1 MPRPLAGMTAAMF
14 LAAVTVVGAGAGT
27 AGAATPPAL
36 ASQNPSPYATP
47 GCLALEPQPG
57 SLSYLNSE
65 VEPQVAVDPTNPLHL
80 VGAWQQDRWSD
91 GGAHGLVA
99 AYSTDGGISW
109 QVSPQPFSACYHASG
124 FPGAYLNYQR
134 ASDPWVSIGPGA
146 PAGSPSSSTVYSVSL
161 SFDQTPYP
169 GDPDARHNAVGAA
182 TSYDGGATWTNVQP
196 IIDDPCLVGTP
207 SGPGYQCNNAKSYVF
222 NDKESVTADPVH
234 PGVAYAVWDRL
245 VAPPATGPGF
255 QHELAYFG
263 PALMSKTTDFGKT
276 WSHPRII
283 VGLPSLDQTIGNQI
297 VVDRQTGALYDFF
310 DLIQNFS
317 NTGGNRGYNVAFI
330 KSTDGGA
337 TWSKPK
343 VIAALETVGQT
354 RVTDANNLNAL
365 TNTPPARS
373 RTADIIPEAAINPN
387 NGQLYAVWQDARFN
401 GFANDE
407 TVISTSTDGGATW
420 SAPELV
426 NVHTGLPAYDPSV
439 YVNAAGVVGVS
450 YFQWSSTVS
459 GNEPTNLLIR
469 HSTSPGS
476 SVAGPA
482 FDGPTTLDGPFNNLA
497 APLSRGY
504 FLGDYQGLVANAN
517 GFIPF
522 YVKTNCADGN
532 ATTQPSCRAI
542 QSVLNPTDVTPTK
555 KNSTDVYAVTGG

>member
-1 MPRPLAGMTAAMF
+1 MPRRIAAQTAVA
-14 LAAVTVVGAGAGT
+14 LVAAATVLGVSGAT
-27 AGAATPPAL
+27 AVAATPPAL
-36 ASQNPSPYATP
+36 ASQNPSPYATA

-80 VGAWQQDRWSD
+80 VGAWQQDRWSN

-99 AYSTDGGISW
+99 GYSNDGGASW
-109 QVSPQPFSACYHASG
+109 HVSPQPFSACYHASG

-146 PAGSPSSSTVYSVSL
+146 PAGSPASSTVYSVSL
-161 SFDQTPYP
+161 SFDQTAFP
-169 GDPDARHNAVGAA
+169 GDPNALHNAVGAA
-182 TSYDGGATWTNVQP
+182 TSYDGGATWTNVQT

-222 NDKESVTADPVH
+222 NDKESVTADPLH

-245 VAPPATGPGF
+245 VAPPANPIGF

-263 PALMSKTTDFGKT
+263 PTLFSKTTDFGKT
-276 WSHPRII
+276 WSHPRVI
-283 VGLPSLDQTIGNQI
+283 VGLPSIDQTIGNQI

-310 DLIQNFS
+310 NLIQTFS
-317 NTGGNRGYNVAFI
+317 NAGGNRGYNVAFI

-337 TWSKPK
+337 TWSAPK
-343 VIAALETVGQT
+343 VIAALQTVGQN
-354 RVTDANNLNAL
+354 RVSDPNNLNAL
-365 TNTPPARS
+365 TNAPPARS
-373 RTADIIPEAAINPN
+373 RTGDIIPEPAINPN
-387 NGQLYAVWQDARFN
+387 NGQLYVVWQDARFN
-401 GFANDE
+401 AFTNDE
-407 TVISTSTDGGATW
+407 TVISTSNNGGATW

-426 NVHTGLPAYDPSV
+426 NVHTGQPAYDPSV
-439 YVNAAGVVGVS
+439 YVNAAGVVGVT
-450 YFQWSSTVS
+450 YFQWPSTVS

-476 SVAGPA
+476 SAAGPA

-497 APLSRGY
+497 APVSRAY

-522 YVKTNCADGN
+522 YVKTNCSDGN

-542 QSVLNPTDVTPTK
+542 QSVLNPTNLTPTK
-555 KNSTDVYAVTGG
+555 NNSTDVYAVTGA